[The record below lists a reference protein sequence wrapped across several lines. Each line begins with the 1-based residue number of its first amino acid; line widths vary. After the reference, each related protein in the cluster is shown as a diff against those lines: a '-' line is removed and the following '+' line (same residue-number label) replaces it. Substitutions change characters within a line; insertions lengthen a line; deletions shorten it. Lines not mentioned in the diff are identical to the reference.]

1 MAKAKASV
9 KTGVSEKTYNVI
21 VRPLITEK
29 TSLLAE
35 QGKIAFEVAPTATK
49 KDIKAAVE
57 TLYKVEVKAVNITNR
72 PAKTRRFR
80 GIPGTTGTMKKAY
93 VKLAP
98 DAKIDIM
105 AEVK

>member
-1 MAKAKASV
+1 MTKAKTAPA
-9 KTGVSEKTYNVI
+9 TAVSTKTYSVL

-29 TSLLAE
+29 ASLLVE

-57 TLYKVEVKAVNITNR
+57 ALYKVEVKAVNITNR
-72 PAKTRRFR
+72 PGKQKRFK
-80 GIPGTTGTMKKAY
+80 GVLGNTSTIKKAY
-93 VKLAP
+93 VSLGA